1 MFGLAMS
8 LHAGET
14 RLTVDARQVT
24 HRISPYLTGA
34 CMEDVNHE
42 VYGGIYSQM
51 VFGESFGE
59 PAPSPEVKGFTAWG
73 GTWLPDQGILR
84 AAAGDGSKLIAGDP
98 VMADGEAAVDVMFP
112 DARNGNAGLILKV
125 SSPGTGA
132 DAFTGYEVSLD
143 TRGQLIL
150 GRHRG
155 NWEPLRSDPCEVP
168 VGKWIRLAVSMTGAA
183 MEISV
188 DGRTIT
194 RFEDK
199 EHPLGP
205 GHVGLRTWQRD
216 ACFRNLVLTNNSAA
230 VAVPFEAAS
239 NHPDQV
245 SGQWRAL
252 RNGGVEGELS
262 LQSERPFSG
271 RQFQRIRHSGT
282 SGEIGIHN
290 QGLNRWGMNFVS
302 NKPYEGRI
310 WVRTETNAEIV
321 VALESGDGSMVHAES
336 TLLAEAGDWRPLD
349 FTLTPTSSDARGRF
363 AIRLGKPSTIDVGH
377 AFLQPGDW
385 GRFKGLPVR
394 KDVAEGLITQG
405 VTLLRFGGCAANAA
419 EYRWK
424 DMIGPRD
431 RRPPYKGWWY
441 PHTSNGWGIV
451 DFMNFCEAAGIPAIP
466 DFHMGESPQ
475 DMADFIEYANGPSDS
490 TWGRKRAADGHPA
503 SYGLKYLQL
512 GNEEKVNEDY
522 WLKFKPMAEAIW
534 AKDKDAILVVGDFAY
549 QKPIADPYRFDG
561 ADSKITSL
569 ETHRKILQL
578 AKQHQR
584 EVWFDVH
591 IWTDGPLPTSS
602 LDGALFY
609 LDALEKLADGARF
622 KVVVFELNANNHSQ
636 RRALANALAI
646 QRIERDGRIPVV
658 ASANC
663 LQPDGQNDN
672 GWDQGLLFLKPEKVW
687 LQPPGYVTR
696 MISSHYQ
703 ALSVR
708 VESST
713 QVLDVV
719 AKRSD
724 DGKTLVIQVVNPG
737 TAPQVAVLDLRNFTP
752 SQPTADVEELAGPLD
767 AANTGGRSD
776 RLVPKQSSWEHG
788 TGHGAPRRVFAP
800 HSFTVIKFH

>member
-1 MFGLAMS
+1 MS
-8 LHAGET
+8 LHAAET

-34 CMEDVNHE
+34 CLEDVNHE

-51 VFGESFGE
+51 IFGESFGE
-59 PAPSPEVKGFTAWG
+59 PAPAPDIKGFTAWG

-84 AAAGDGSKLIAGDP
+84 AAAGDGPKLIAGEP
-98 VMADGEAAVDVMFP
+98 VMADGEVAVEVMLT
-112 DARNGNAGLILKV
+112 DASDGNAGLILNV
-125 SSPGTGA
+125 SSPGNGA

-155 NWEPLRSDPCEVP
+155 NWEPLRSDPCEVL
-168 VGKWIRLAVSMTGAA
+168 VGRWIRLAVSMKGAA

-188 DGRTIT
+188 DGKTIT

-205 GHVGLRTWQRD
+205 GRIGLRTWRRD
-216 ACFRNLVLTNNSAA
+216 ACFRNLVLTDNSAP
-230 VAVPFEAAS
+230 VAAPFEAVS
-239 NHPDQV
+239 KHPDQV

-252 RNGGVEGELS
+252 RNGAVEGELS
-262 LQSERPFSG
+262 LQSGRPFSG
-271 RQFQRIRHSGT
+271 RQSQRIRHRGA

-310 WVRTETNAEIV
+310 WVRAETNAEIV
-321 VALESGDGSMVHAES
+321 VALESGDGSRIHAEH

-349 FTLTPTSSDARGRF
+349 FILTPMASDPSGRF
-363 AIRLGKPSTIDVGH
+363 AVKLKRASTVDVGH
-377 AFLQPGDW
+377 AFLQPGEW

-394 KDVAEGLITQG
+394 KDVAEGLIAQG
-405 VTLLRFGGCAANAA
+405 VTLLRFGGCAANAE

-424 DMIGPRD
+424 NMIGPRD

-466 DFHMGESPQ
+466 DFHMGELPQ
-475 DMADFIEYANGPSDS
+475 DMADFIEYANGPAGSP
-490 TWGRKRAADGHPA
+490 WGRKRAADGHPA
-503 SYGLKYLQL
+503 PYGLKYLQL

-534 AKDKDAILVVGDFAY
+534 AKEKEVILVVGDFAY
-549 QKPIADPYRFDG
+549 QKPIANPFHFDG

-591 IWTDGPLPTSS
+591 VWTDGPFPTSS
-602 LDGALFY
+602 LEGALSY
-609 LDALEKLADGARF
+609 LDALENLADGARF

-646 QRIERDGRIPVV
+646 QRIEHDGRIPVV

-672 GWDQGLLFLKPEKVW
+672 GWDQGLLFFNPEKVW

-696 MISSHYQ
+696 MISIHHQ
-703 ALSVR
+703 PLSIR
-708 VESST
+708 VESSS
-713 QVLDVV
+713 QALDVV
-719 AKRSD
+719 AKRSE

-737 TAPQVAVLDLRNFTP
+737 ATPEIADFDLRNFTP
-752 SQPTADVEELAGPLD
+752 SQTTAHVEELVGPLD
-767 AANTGGRSD
+767 AANTAARMD

-788 TGHGAPRRVFAP
+788 TSNGVPRRVFPP
-800 HSFTVIKFH
+800 HSFTVITFR

>member
-1 MFGLAMS
+1 MS
-8 LHAGET
+8 LHAAET

-51 VFGESFGE
+51 IFGESFGE
-59 PAPSPEVKGFTAWG
+59 PAPSPEVKGFTAWS

-84 AAAGDGSKLIAGDP
+84 AAAGDGPKLIAAGP
-98 VMADGEAAVDVMFP
+98 VMADGEVAVEVMFP
-112 DARNGNAGLILKV
+112 DTRDGNAGLILKV
-125 SSPGTGA
+125 SSPGNGA

-168 VGKWIRLAVSMTGAA
+168 VGKWIQLAVSMKGSA

-188 DGRTIT
+188 DGKTIT

-205 GHVGLRTWQRD
+205 GRVGLRTWRRD
-216 ACFRNLVLTNNSAA
+216 ACFRKLFLTNQWAP
-230 VAVPFEAAS
+230 VAVPFETDS
-239 NHPDQV
+239 NFPDQV

-252 RNGGVEGELS
+252 RNGVVEGELS
-262 LQSERPFSG
+262 LQSGRPFSG
-271 RQFQRIRHSGT
+271 RQSQRIRHRGA

-310 WVRTETNAEIV
+310 WVRAETNAEIV
-321 VALESGDGSMVHAES
+321 VALESGDGSRIHAER

-349 FTLTPTSSDARGRF
+349 FTLTPMASDRCGRF
-363 AIRLGKPSTIDVGH
+363 AIMLKKPSSVDVGH
-377 AFLQPGDW
+377 AFLQPGGW

-394 KDVAEGLITQG
+394 KDVADGLIAQG

-419 EYRWK
+419 GYRWK
-424 DMIGPRD
+424 NMIGPRD

-451 DFMNFCEAAGIPAIP
+451 DFMNFWEAAGIPAIP

-475 DMADFIEYANGPSDS
+475 DMADFIEYANGPAESP
-490 TWGRKRAADGHPA
+490 WGRRRAADGHPA
-503 SYGLKYLQL
+503 PYHLKYLQL

-534 AKDKDAILVVGDFAY
+534 AKDKDVILVVGDFAY
-549 QKPIADPYRFDG
+549 QKPIADPFRFDG
-561 ADSKITSL
+561 ADSEITSL
-569 ETHRKILQL
+569 ETHRKILQI

-591 IWTDGPLPTSS
+591 VWTDGPLPTSS
-602 LDGALFY
+602 LEGAISY
-609 LDALEKLADGARF
+609 LDALEKLADGACF

-658 ASANC
+658 TSANC

-672 GWDQGLLFLKPEKVW
+672 GWDQGLLFLNPEKVW

-696 MISSHYQ
+696 MISNHHQ
-703 ALSVR
+703 PLSIR

-713 QVLDVV
+713 QALDVV
-719 AKRSD
+719 AKRSE

-737 TAPQVAVLDLRNFTP
+737 AAPQIADFDLRNFTP
-752 SQPTADVEELAGPLD
+752 SQPTAHVEELAGPLD
-767 AANTGGRSD
+767 AANTATRMD

-788 TGHGAPRRVFAP
+788 TGNGAPRRVFPP
-800 HSFTVIKFH
+800 HSFTVITFR